1 MPARPPSPSRT
12 SALVLVQAAR
22 RLSLIF
28 SAVLGSTVVLSL
40 LLGLAAGKSLSRS
53 VAIGLYVAGAVAL
66 LGCFVMG
73 ARGPLR
79 GTGSAG
85 ESAPLL
91 GAKRVRRATS
101 DERTEASRTAILL
114 FALGLVLVVIGS
126 VIDPAHKAF

>member
-1 MPARPPSPSRT
+1 MQPPSPSI

-22 RLSLIF
+22 RLGLIF
-28 SAVLGSTVVLSL
+28 GAVLGSTVVVSL

-79 GTGSAG
+79 GAGSAG
-85 ESAPLL
+85 ESTPLL
-91 GAKRVRRATS
+91 AAKRVRRATS
-101 DERTEASRTAILL
+101 DERSEASRTAILL
-114 FALGLVLVVIGS
+114 FVLGLVLVVIGS
-126 VIDPAHKAF
+126 AIDPAHRAF

>member
-1 MPARPPSPSRT
+1 
-12 SALVLVQAAR
+12 VLVQAAR
-22 RLSLIF
+22 RLALIF
-28 SAVLGSTVVLSL
+28 AAVLGSTVVVSIV
-40 LLGLAAGKSLSRS
+40 LGLLAGKSIGRS

-79 GTGSAG
+79 GTGASG
-85 ESAPLL
+85 ETAPLL
-91 GAKRVRRATS
+91 GAKKVRRATS
-101 DERTEASRTAILL
+101 DERTEATRSAILL

>member
-1 MPARPPSPSRT
+1 MPADRPSPSQAR
-12 SALVLVQAAR
+12 APMLAQAAR
-22 RLSLIF
+22 RLALIF
-28 SAVLGSTVVLSL
+28 GGGLGSTVVGSL
-40 LLGLAAGKSLSRS
+40 LLGLAAGKSPGRS

-91 GAKRVRRATS
+91 AAKRVRRATS
-101 DERTEASRTAILL
+101 DERSEASRTAILL
-114 FALGLVLVVIGS
+114 FTLGLVLVVIGS

>member
-1 MPARPPSPSRT
+1 
-12 SALVLVQAAR
+12 VLVQAAR
-22 RLSLIF
+22 RLALIF
-28 SAVLGSTVVLSL
+28 AAVLGATVVMSVI
-40 LLGLAAGKSLSRS
+40 LGLLAGSSIGRS

-85 ESAPLL
+85 ENTPLL
-91 GAKRVRRATS
+91 GARKVRRATS
-101 DERTEASRTAILL
+101 DERTEASRTAVLL
-114 FALGLVLVVIGS
+114 FALGLVLVVLGS

>member
-1 MPARPPSPSRT
+1 
-12 SALVLVQAAR
+12 VLVQAAR
-22 RLSLIF
+22 RLGLIF
-28 SAVLGSTVVLSL
+28 GAVLGSTVVVSL
-40 LLGLAAGKSLSRS
+40 LVGLAAGKSLGRS

-91 GAKRVRRATS
+91 AAKRVRRATS
-101 DERTEASRTAILL
+101 DERSEASRTAVLL

-126 VIDPAHKAF
+126 VIDPAHRAF

>member
-1 MPARPPSPSRT
+1 MPAHRPSPSRT

-22 RLSLIF
+22 RLLLIF
-28 SAVLGSTVVLSL
+28 GAVLGSTVVVSL
-40 LLGLAAGKSLSRS
+40 ILGLAAGKSLGRS

-85 ESAPLL
+85 ENSPILVAR
-91 GAKRVRRATS
+91 KVRRATA

-114 FALGLVLVVIGS
+114 FALGIVLVVIGS

>member
-1 MPARPPSPSRT
+1 
-12 SALVLVQAAR
+12 VLVQADR
-22 RLSLIF
+22 RLALIF
-28 SAVLGSTVVLSL
+28 AAVLGSTVVVSV
-40 LLGLAAGKSLSRS
+40 LLGLIAGKSLGRS
-53 VAIGLYVAGAVAL
+53 VAIGLYVSGAVAL

-79 GTGSAG
+79 GSGPSG

-101 DERTEASRTAILL
+101 DERTEATRTALLL

-126 VIDPAHKAF
+126 VIDPAHRAF

>member
-1 MPARPPSPSRT
+1 M
-12 SALVLVQAAR
+12 
-22 RLSLIF
+22 IF
-28 SAVLGSTVVLSL
+28 AAVLGSTVVVSV
-40 LLGLAAGKSLSRS
+40 LLGLVSGKGLSRS

-85 ESAPLL
+85 ENTPLL
-91 GAKRVRRATS
+91 GARKVRRATS
-101 DERTEASRTAILL
+101 DERIESSRTAILL

>member
-1 MPARPPSPSRT
+1 M
-12 SALVLVQAAR
+12 LLQAAR
-22 RLSLIF
+22 RLALIF
-28 SAVLGSTVVLSL
+28 AAVLGTTVVASVA
-40 LLGLAAGKSLSRS
+40 LGLLAGASIGRS

-85 ESAPLL
+85 EPTALL
-91 GAKRVRRATS
+91 GARRVRRATA

-114 FALGLVLVVIGS
+114 FVLGLVLIVIGS
-126 VIDPAHKAF
+126 AIDPAHTTF